1 MKKMTIEKKDD
12 ISAPEPCQSTG
23 LSQFHRALRVLAGKW
38 KGEIIWQLVQRKH
51 RFGELR
57 QSIPGVT
64 QHMLTTQLRDL
75 EADGLVKR
83 TVYPEVP
90 PRVEYEITPSAQAL
104 RPVFEEL
111 FRWSQEHGFPTGG
124 SDGGGTDREEGAG
137 EGGGPRE
144 GQNKLP

>member
-1 MKKMTIEKKDD
+1 MKKMTIEENDD
-12 ISAPEPCQSTG
+12 ISAAKPCPSAE

-38 KGEIIWQLVQRKH
+38 KGEIIWRLVQRKH

-90 PRVEYEITPSAQAL
+90 PRVEYEITPSAKAL
-104 RPVFEEL
+104 RPVFDEL
-111 FRWSQEHGFPTGG
+111 FRWSQEHGFPTGR
-124 SDGGGTDREEGAG
+124 SDGGGADPEEPA
-137 EGGGPRE
+137 GGGPRE
-144 GQNKLP
+144 GQNKLA

>member
-1 MKKMTIEKKDD
+1 MKKKTIEAVEDLT
-12 ISAPEPCQSTG
+12 AREPCQGG
-23 LSQFHRALRVLAGKW
+23 LTQFHRALRVLAGKW
-38 KGEIIWQLVQRKH
+38 KGEILWQLVQRKH

-90 PRVEYEITPSAQAL
+90 PRVEYEITPSAKAL
-104 RPVFEEL
+104 RPVFDEL
-111 FRWSQEHGFPTGG
+111 YRWSQEHGFPTGTQPKTPPAKG
-124 SDGGGTDREEGAG
+124 KSKPHGGGS
-137 EGGGPRE
+137 
-144 GQNKLP
+144 